1 MGTINNHNFLS
12 STNTNDPLEE
22 IIDKY
27 KKNPSIT
34 CINKHKT
41 NSKLTFTFQPVIKK
55 SV

>member
-12 STNTNDPLEE
+12 SRNTNDPLEK

-41 NSKLTFTFQPVIKK
+41 ISKLTSTFQPVIKK